1 MTLLSAGTARNKKRR
16 QQGVKTESNTPGSGR
31 NGNCVSARLAAQQ
44 RLPRRCQKAS
54 IKGRVAGLA
63 PKTSNQRG
71 GAKGARGHACLML
84 DSLLLRYSAL
94 KMSWELALV
103 IVKVRRHD
111 ARTPGVCHERVDK

>member
-71 GAKGARGHACLML
+71 VPRCQRPCLL
-84 DSLLLRYSAL
+84 NVGFVVVEILCIEDVL
-94 KMSWELALV
+94 
-103 IVKVRRHD
+103 
-111 ARTPGVCHERVDK
+111 GVGVSYRKSEKA